1 MALHN
6 SWMSNKLVVK
16 LSRTH
21 DKGVFARRAISKGER
36 VAIFGG
42 DIIRIDEIPTLPP
55 GLQRYTMQIEERFVL
70 GTRSGEPE
78 DTDYFNHSCSPNAGF
93 RGQVFLV
100 ALRAIRAGEEVTF
113 DYAMVVSPSMGCDI
127 TFQMIC
133 RCGVSKC
140 RRSITENDWTLPE
153 LQRRYNGYFSQYLQ
167 EKINA
172 VKRRK

>member
-70 GTRSGEPE
+70 GHAVANRKIRTISITAAAPMLDSGAK
-78 DTDYFNHSCSPNAGF
+78 YFSLRFGLS
-93 RGQVFLV
+93 GQV
-100 ALRAIRAGEEVTF
+100 
-113 DYAMVVSPSMGCDI
+113 
-127 TFQMIC
+127 
-133 RCGVSKC
+133 K
-140 RRSITENDWTLPE
+140 
-153 LQRRYNGYFSQYLQ
+153 
-167 EKINA
+167 K
-172 VKRRK
+172 